1 MKTPLAFRMRPQSL
15 SEIIGQTHLVGDHG
29 FLTNAVENDMPVSII
44 FYGPPGS
51 GKTTIALAFSKSIKG
66 HTILLNAVTSKK
78 KQIEE
83 AIEAAQFFPRVIVVM
98 DEVHRLN
105 KDKQDLLLP
114 AIESGQI
121 YLIGATTANPYL
133 AINPAIR
140 SRCHLLEVTPLKTD
154 EIVVGLKRALTS
166 FNGLDNKI
174 QLTEDALLLIAKTSG
189 GDLRFAYNMLEVL
202 SLNEKP
208 LITAEIVKSVH
219 KIPNYLIDQDEGGHY
234 DAVSALQK
242 SIRGSD
248 VDASLYYL
256 GRLIASGDLEGIIRR
271 LLVTA
276 YEDIGLANPAAV
288 DRCYNAVNVARE
300 VGFPEATIPLGFTV
314 CELAL
319 SPKSK
324 VAHDAVFRAL
334 KKGDEMPLNPLD
346 YLKLTPVNTKEIDK
360 YPYDRPDLWEK
371 MQYLPEL
378 IKDETFYIPQNT
390 SKFEQSLNS
399 NHSRLSK
406 IKRTSDLARLKQK
419 LDSDH

>member
-1 MKTPLAFRMRPQSL
+1 MKTPLAFRMRPQYL
-15 SEIIGQTHLVGDHG
+15 DEIIGQKHLVGPLG
-29 FLTNAVENDMPVSII
+29 FLTSAVENDMPVSII
-44 FYGPPGS
+44 LFGPPGS
-51 GKTTIALAFSKSIKG
+51 GKTTIAEAFARSIKA
-66 HTILLNAVTSKK
+66 HIILLNAVTSKK

-83 AIEAAQFFPRVIVVM
+83 AIEASNFYPRVIVVM

-140 SRCHLLEVTPLKTD
+140 SRCHLLEVEALSVD
-154 EIVVGLKRALTS
+154 ELVIGLKRAVSS
-166 FNGLDNKI
+166 FNGLDSKI
-174 QLTEDALLLIAKTSG
+174 NLTEDAYALIAKTSG

-202 SLNEKP
+202 SLNENKN
-208 LITAEIVKSVH
+208 IDATTVKSVH
-219 KIPNYLIDQDEGGHY
+219 KIPNYIIDRDEGGHY
-234 DAVSALQK
+234 DAVSAMQK

-248 VDASLYYL
+248 IDASLYYL
-256 GRLIASGDLEGIIRR
+256 ARLIAGGDLEGIARR

-276 YEDIGLANPAAV
+276 YEDIGLANPPAV
-288 DRCYNAVNVARE
+288 DRVYHAIQVARE
-300 VGFPEATIPLGFTV
+300 VGFPEATIPLGFAV

-324 VAHDAVFRAL
+324 AAHDAIFRAL
-334 KKGDEMPLNPLD
+334 NKVEEMPLAPLD
-346 YLKLTPVNTKEIDK
+346 YLKLTPVNVKEEDK
-360 YPYDRPDLWEK
+360 YPYNRPELWEK

-378 IKDETFYIPQNT
+378 IKDEHFYIPQNT

-399 NHSRLSK
+399 NHARLDK
-406 IKRTSDLARLKQK
+406 IKRTSNLARLKNNR
-419 LDSDH
+419 D

>member
-1 MKTPLAFRMRPQSL
+1 MKTPLAYRMRPQYL
-15 SEIIGQTHLVGDHG
+15 DEIIGQKHLVGSNG
-29 FLTNAVENDMPVSII
+29 FLTSAVENDMPVSII
-44 FYGPPGS
+44 LFGPPGS
-51 GKTTIALAFSKSIKG
+51 GKTTIAEAFARSIKA
-66 HTILLNAVTSKK
+66 HIILLNAVTSKK

-83 AIEAAQFFPRVIVVM
+83 AIEASGFFPRVIVVM

-140 SRCHLLEVTPLKTD
+140 SRCHLLEVLPLTVE
-154 EIVVGLKRALTS
+154 EIVIGLKRAVTS
-166 FNGLDNKI
+166 FQGLDSKI
-174 QLTEDALLLIAKTSG
+174 SLTEEAYQLIAKTSG

-202 SLNEKP
+202 SLNEEKN
-208 LITAEIVKSVH
+208 IDVTIVKSVN
-219 KIPNYLIDQDEGGHY
+219 KIPNYVIDRDEGGHY
-234 DAVSALQK
+234 DAVSAMQK

-256 GRLIASGDLEGIIRR
+256 ARLIASGDLEGIARR

-276 YEDIGLANPAAV
+276 YEDIGLGNPAAV
-288 DRCYNAVNVARE
+288 DRVYNAIQVARE
-300 VGFPEATIPLGFTV
+300 VGFPEATIPLGFAV

-324 VAHDAVFRAL
+324 VAHDAIFSAL
-334 KKGDEMPLNPLD
+334 AKVEEMPLAPLD
-346 YLKLTPVNTKEIDK
+346 YLKLTPVNAKDEDK

-378 IKDETFYIPQNT
+378 IKNEHFYIPQNT
-390 SKFEQSLNS
+390 SKFEQSLNT
-399 NHSRLSK
+399 NHARLNK
-406 IKRTSDLARLKQK
+406 TKRTSNLARLKLEK
-419 LDSDH
+419 

>member
-1 MKTPLAFRMRPQSL
+1 MKTPLAFRMRPQYL
-15 SEIIGQTHLVGDHG
+15 DEIIGQKHLVGPLG
-29 FLTNAVENDMPVSII
+29 FLTSAVENDMPVSII
-44 FYGPPGS
+44 LFGPPGS
-51 GKTTIALAFSKSIKG
+51 GKTTIAEAFARSIKA
-66 HTILLNAVTSKK
+66 HIILLNAVTSKK

-83 AIEAAQFFPRVIVVM
+83 AIEASNFYPRVIVVM

-140 SRCHLLEVTPLKTD
+140 SRCHVLEVEALSVD
-154 EIVVGLKRALTS
+154 ELVVGLKRAVSS
-166 FNGLDNKI
+166 FNGLDSKI
-174 QLTEDALLLIAKTSG
+174 NLTEDAYALIAKTSG

-202 SLNEKP
+202 SLNENKN
-208 LITAEIVKSVH
+208 IDATIVKSVH
-219 KIPNYLIDQDEGGHY
+219 KIPNYIIDRDEGGHY
-234 DAVSALQK
+234 DAVSAMQK

-248 VDASLYYL
+248 IDASLYYL
-256 GRLIASGDLEGIIRR
+256 ARLIAGGDLEGIARR

-276 YEDIGLANPAAV
+276 YEDIGLANPPAV
-288 DRCYNAVNVARE
+288 DRVYHAIQVARE
-300 VGFPEATIPLGFTV
+300 VGFPEATIPLGFAV

-324 VAHDAVFRAL
+324 AAHDAIYRAL
-334 KKGDEMPLNPLD
+334 DKVEEMPLAPLD
-346 YLKLTPVNTKEIDK
+346 YLKLTPVNVKEEDK
-360 YPYDRPDLWEK
+360 YPYNRPELWEK

-378 IKDETFYIPQNT
+378 IKDEHFYIPQNT

-399 NHSRLSK
+399 NHARLDK
-406 IKRTSDLARLKQK
+406 IKRTSNLARLKSNR
-419 LDSDH
+419 D